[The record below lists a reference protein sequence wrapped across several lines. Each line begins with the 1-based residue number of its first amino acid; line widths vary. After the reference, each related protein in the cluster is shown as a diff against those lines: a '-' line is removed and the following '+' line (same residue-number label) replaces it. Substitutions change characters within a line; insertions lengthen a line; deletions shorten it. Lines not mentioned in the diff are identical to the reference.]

1 MKYSFNNLNVASFES
16 RRSKEIAKLIEYH
29 NGIAHIAKSVI
40 EIPYTNSKEIEE
52 LCKKLKNNEID
63 IIIFLTGFG
72 TKLLIEN
79 LEKRLGTK
87 PTKRLLSKTTVIGR
101 GIKSRSVL
109 RNFGITPFYSKPVP
123 NTWQEIVKVLADKNL
138 LKNKNVAIQE
148 YSKKNNN
155 LVKNL
160 KANGAGV
167 LSIPVYKSA
176 LPSDTSSLETLV
188 NLMIIR
194 EIDICLFVSSQQV
207 TNIFRFAKKLNKN
220 DQLLKSF
227 KNVVI
232 GSVGSN
238 TTLALSSHGLIAD
251 YEPEISRMGNLV
263 REIARRSE
271 YLLSKKRTS
280 AKNRVNTNNWNR
292 IDTNWGKISDN
303 KRKEITYNSEFM
315 KACRKEETNY
325 TPIWIMRQAGRFSRH
340 YRAIRSNHTFLE
352 LCKTPEISSEITL
365 MAVDQLGVDA
375 AIIFSD
381 ILLIL
386 EPLGINITYTKSDG
400 PRILNPLRT
409 KKSIENIR
417 KFESDELEFLYK
429 ALRITR
435 KALKPEIPL
444 IGFAGAPFTLA
455 SYAIEGGSSRNF
467 ELTKSLMYKD
477 PELWNQIMSLLTN
490 ATIKYLNRQA
500 KEGADAIQIF
510 DSWIGCLSPADYKNY
525 VFPHM
530 KELFSKIN
538 KNVPTIHFGTG
549 TASLLKLMKEAGG
562 TVIGFDWRVDI
573 NKAWRQIGYDRAV
586 QGNLDP
592 ITLLSTPS
600 IIRKKV
606 KELLKAVKSR
616 NGHIFNLGHGV
627 LPDTPPDNVLA
638 LIDAVHEYSS
648 N

>member
-1 MKYSFNNLNVASFES
+1 MKHSFNNLNIASFES

-29 NGIAHIAKSVI
+29 NGIPHIAESVI
-40 EIPYTNSKEIEE
+40 EIPYTSSKEIEE
-52 LCKKLKNNEID
+52 LCKKLKDNEID

-72 TKLLIEN
+72 TKLLLEH

-87 PTKRLLSKTTVIGR
+87 PAKRLLNKTTVIGR

-109 RNFGITPFYSKPVP
+109 RNFDIKPLYSKPVP
-123 NTWQEIVKVLADKNL
+123 NTWQEIVKILADKNL
-138 LKNKNVAIQE
+138 LNNKDVAIQE

-176 LPSDTSSLETLV
+176 LPSDTSSLE
-188 NLMIIR
+188 NLINSIIKR
-194 EIDICLFVSSQQV
+194 KIDICLFTSSQQV
-207 TNIFRFAKKLNKN
+207 TNIFRFAKKQNKS
-220 DQLLKSF
+220 DQLLQSF
-227 KNVVI
+227 KNIVI

-238 TTLALSSHGLIAD
+238 TTLALSSHGLKAD
-251 YEPEISRMGNLV
+251 YEPENPRMGNLV

-271 YLLSKKRTS
+271 YLLTKKRTS

-292 IDTNWGKISDN
+292 IDTNWGKISD
-303 KRKEITYNSEFM
+303 KSRKAITYNSEFM

-340 YRAIRSNHTFLE
+340 YRAIRSNHSFLE
-352 LCKTPEISSEITL
+352 LCKTPEIASEVTL

-386 EPLGINITYTKSDG
+386 EPLGINISYTKTDG
-400 PRILNPLRT
+400 PKILNPLIT

-417 KFESDELEFLYK
+417 EFEAGELEFLYK

-490 ATIKYLNRQA
+490 ATVKYLNRQA

-510 DSWIGCLSPADYKNY
+510 DSWIGCLSPEDYKNY
-525 VFPHM
+525 VLPHM
-530 KELFSKIN
+530 RVLFSKIN

-549 TASLLKLMKEAGG
+549 TASLLKLMKAAGRA
-562 TVIGFDWRVDI
+562 VIGFDWRVDI
-573 NKAWRQIGYDRAV
+573 NKAWRQIGYDSAV

-592 ITLLSTPS
+592 ITLFSTPS

-606 KELLKAVKSR
+606 KELLKAVKGR

-627 LPDTPPDNVLA
+627 LPGTPPDNVLA
-638 LIDAVHEYSS
+638 LVDAVHEYSS